1 MPFED
6 CDEDCHNTRD
16 DTPDPL
22 LVRIRSRITEWKT
35 SKPNTSIGS
44 VRAVDAFI
52 NSLSDVIEQTSS
64 GHLSPTDAANQLIQT
79 KLKLNTLVQQRLMT
93 RSLVESMIAAEY
105 LMHETIDYLLSHPDC
120 DNEPCVDFR
129 FNWAPLIYPGHKD
142 EDPMY
147 LTQYG
152 VEFMLRRLVTN
163 Q

>member
-1 MPFED
+1 MLH
-6 CDEDCHNTRD
+6 EDCHATRD
-16 DTPDPL
+16 DPTDPL

-52 NSLSDVIEQTSS
+52 NFLSDVIEQTSS
-64 GHLSPTDAANQLIQT
+64 GFLSPTDAANQLFQT
-79 KLKLNTLVQQRLMT
+79 KLKLNTLIQQRLMT

-105 LMHETIDYLLSHPDC
+105 LMHETIDYLLSHPEC
-120 DNEPCVDFR
+120 DNEPHFEFR
-129 FNWAPLIYPGHKD
+129 LNWAPLVYPGHKD
-142 EDPMY
+142 ADPMY